1 MIGGAVGAM
10 RPHTDGVVIPDVFV
24 YRTGGG
30 WPTGGHV
37 GSAGADALTSSTL
50 EALAWSVIVGVV
62 GAAPYNPSAFA
73 DGTLPSWNFGSQ
85 CSSANESACRRQSVG
100 EAACF
105 FEHVDHNVVVIRSV
119 LAPIVAD
126 ILLNMESC
134 RCKDALAGLPVFTSK
149 SSATRASAAWLLVF
163 TSKPSA
169 ARAGAAGLL
178 VFTSKPMAF
187 RVSAGNSSSVKGS

>member
-1 MIGGAVGAM
+1 MIGGAVGAV

-37 GSAGADALTSSTL
+37 GSVGADALTSSTL

-105 FEHVDHNVVVIRSV
+105 FEHVDHNVVALRNV
-119 LAPIVAD
+119 LAMISVTLVA
-126 ILLNMESC
+126 
-134 RCKDALAGLPVFTSK
+134 SK
-149 SSATRASAAWLLVF
+149 QRT
-163 TSKPSA
+163 
-169 ARAGAAGLL
+169 
-178 VFTSKPMAF
+178 
-187 RVSAGNSSSVKGS
+187 